1 MAGEGLHKPKRH
13 PEAANTAKDLGCDAT
28 DSWSRWLLVRSSF
41 AAPRLILIAF
51 HRSHGSR
58 RNGVNLR
65 QERPS
70 PGLRPP
76 SPRWRGARGALHESA
91 YTAATYNRAS
101 FSPPRGEKVPKA
113 DEGCLSQRHCG

>member
-76 SPRWRGARGALHESA
+76 SPRWRGARGARHEVLTPQQLTIA
-91 YTAATYNRAS
+91 RP
-101 FSPPRGEKVPKA
+101 SPLLEGRRCRRRMRGA
-113 DEGCLSQRHCG
+113 